1 MRLKFVPVCG
11 RKNGKIYKAITE
23 KLSKVHKNSCPIL
36 PCRIRNAIMNQTV

>member
-23 KLSKVHKNSCPIL
+23 KLFKVHKNSCPIL
-36 PCRIRNAIMNQTV
+36 LCRIRNAIIKQTM